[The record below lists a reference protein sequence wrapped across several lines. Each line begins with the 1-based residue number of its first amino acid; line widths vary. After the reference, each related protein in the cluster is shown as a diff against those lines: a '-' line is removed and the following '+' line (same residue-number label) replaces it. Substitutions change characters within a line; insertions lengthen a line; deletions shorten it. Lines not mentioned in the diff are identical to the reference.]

1 MSKASEQ
8 GTQRAK
14 DYCEAASP
22 KERTAEEVESVRAGA
37 VQALHQDLVGFQKQG
52 DKGKL
57 NEELRAYTQALS
69 DKGVLPKMDVPGS
82 SQPKKV
88 DVVGTTTDKDGVVV
102 AMGRKPDGRAEQVL
116 ILGSDAKYYEASA
129 VTGPDGSVIGYKRG
143 KALSEQEVAN
153 MSKGLRADGQPLDRS
168 SQVPTQAQDGTK
180 TLDNG
185 AKITREGGNVTK
197 VETPGT
203 NGAQFGYRYENGQ
216 LQEVT
221 VNGQPLL
228 KKTDRGWVDKEGQ
241 PAGEPKLDPN
251 TGDLS
256 YTLPSNP
263 PKTFEYTGRG
273 GVIVTKGDQ
282 VTSVEDGKGN
292 AWVADGD
299 GNVAR
304 CKINGQEW
312 VGYTPPRI
320 EEDTVGHKICVLTDG
335 QGHEV
340 RVFMTHQ
347 SGSSQNGTL
356 FVYQTPNGEPTRYF
370 PDGVQMAGTTPRG

>member
-14 DYCEAASP
+14 EYSEAAGP
-22 KERTAEEVESVRAGA
+22 KERTAQEVEHVRTAA
-37 VQALHQDLVGFQKQG
+37 VEALHQDLVGFQKQG
-52 DKGKL
+52 NRAQS

-69 DKGVLPKMDVPGS
+69 DKGVLPKMEVPGAS
-82 SQPKKV
+82 TPKKV
-88 DVVGTTTDKDGVVV
+88 DVVGTTTEKDGVVV
-102 AMGRKPDGRAEQVL
+102 AMGRKQDGHAEQVL
-116 ILGSDAKYYEASA
+116 ILGSDAKYYAAVA
-129 VTGPDGSVIGYKRG
+129 VTGPDGAVTGYKRG
-143 KALSEQEVAN
+143 AALTQQEVTN
-153 MSKGLRADGQPLDRS
+153 MSKGLRPDGQALDTS
-168 SQVPTQAQDGTK
+168 PKITTQAQDGTQA
-180 TLDNG
+180 LDSG
-185 AKITREGGNVTK
+185 AKVTREGGKITK
-197 VETPGT
+197 VETPGP
-203 NGAQFGYRYENGQ
+203 NSAQFGYRYDNGS
-216 LQEVT
+216 LQEVQ

-228 KKTDRGWVDKEGQ
+228 KKTDHGWVDKDGQ
-241 PAGEPKLDPN
+241 PTSEPKLNPN

-282 VTSVEDGKGN
+282 VTSVEDGTGN

-304 CKINGQEW
+304 CKVNGKEW
-312 VGYTPPRI
+312 VGYTPPRT
-320 EEDTVGHKICVLTDG
+320 EEDHLGHKICVLTDG

-340 RVFMTHQ
+340 RVSMTHQ
-347 SGSSQNGTL
+347 SGPQNGTL

-370 PDGVQMAGTTPRG
+370 PDGVQLSGTTPRG